1 MSQIILVLTTGILQV
16 TCPSGDHGEV
26 SMSSAIVLP
35 RPIAGLYSWASAEGG
50 QVEGAGKESRVKLGD
65 AGDSTKVR
73 LKISRP

>member
-1 MSQIILVLTTGILQV
+1 
-16 TCPSGDHGEV
+16 
-26 SMSSAIVLP
+26 MSSAIVLP
-35 RPIAGLYSWASAEGG
+35 CPIAGLYSWASAEGG